1 MVYEKEEIL
10 QYVIEEDVKFIRMTF
25 CDVMGR
31 LKNVSIM
38 PDELD
43 RAFAYGISIDASAIA
58 GFGGEVHS
66 DLVLRPDAS
75 TLCILP
81 WRPEHG
87 RVVRMFCSVYYP
99 DDRPFEMD
107 TRAILANAV
116 KEAEKEGLTFF
127 FGPEMEFYLF
137 RLDDTGA
144 ATKVPYDTAGYM
156 DVAPE
161 DKGEN
166 VRREACLTLE
176 QMGIRPESSHHEEGP
191 GQNEIDFRYADP
203 LTAAD
208 NAVTFRSVVSTV
220 AAGNGLAADFS
231 PKPLP
236 DAPGSGM
243 HINLSVKASSGADV
257 MPQVMAGI
265 LNHVYDLTVF
275 FNPVDASYRRL
286 GCRKA
291 PRYISWSSENR
302 SQLIR
307 IPAASGEYRRA
318 ELRSPDPSCNPY
330 LAFALLIYAGLD
342 GVRAAYALP
351 APADVNLFTAPEQ
364 VTASYRK
371 LPGTL
376 DEARQAARASEF
388 ARRYLPESLIAYYTR

>member
-99 DDRPFEMD
+99 DGRPFEMD

-116 KEAEKEGLTFF
+116 KEAEAEGLTFF

-342 GVRAAYALP
+342 GVRAASSLP
-351 APADVNLFTAPEQ
+351 APADVNLFTVPEQ

-371 LPGTL
+371 LPETL
-376 DEARQAARASEF
+376 DEARQAAHASEF

>member
-1 MVYEKEEIL
+1 MVYAKEEIL

-43 RAFAYGISIDASAIA
+43 RAFEYGIAIDGSAIA
-58 GFGGEVHS
+58 GFGGDVYS
-66 DLVLRPDAS
+66 DLVLRPDPS
-75 TLCILP
+75 TLSILP

-87 RVVRMFCSVYYP
+87 RVVRMFCSVHYP
-99 DDRPFEMD
+99 DGRPFEAD
-107 TRAILANAV
+107 TRAILSRAV
-116 KEAEKEGLTFF
+116 EAADAEGLSFF

-137 RLDDTGA
+137 QLDASGEPTNI
-144 ATKVPYDTAGYM
+144 PYDHAGYM

-191 GQNEIDFRYADP
+191 GQNEIDFRYSDP

-220 AAGNGLAADFS
+220 ASGNGLYADFS
-231 PKPLP
+231 PKPLVN
-236 DAPGSGM
+236 APGSGM
-243 HINLSVKASSGADV
+243 HINLSVKSSAGQDL
-257 MPQVMAGI
+257 MPQVIAGI
-265 LNHVYDLTVF
+265 LDHICDLTVF
-275 FNPVDASYRRL
+275 LNPLESSYHRF

-307 IPAASGEYRRA
+307 IPAAVGEYRRA
-318 ELRSPDPSCNPY
+318 ELRSPDPACNPY

-342 GVRAAYALP
+342 GIHRALP
-351 APADVNLFTAPEQ
+351 LPPAADVNLFTAPAS
-364 VTASYRK
+364 VTDNFRM
-371 LPGTL
+371 LPGSL
-376 DEARQAARASEF
+376 DEAKKVARESPFTASCLPQA
-388 ARRYLPESLIAYYTR
+388 LICYYTR

>member
-87 RVVRMFCSVYYP
+87 RVVRMFCSVHYP
-99 DDRPFEMD
+99 DGRPFEMD

-116 KEAEKEGLTFF
+116 KEAEAEGLTFF

-166 VRREACLTLE
+166 VRREVCLTLE

-342 GVRAAYALP
+342 GVRAASSLP
-351 APADVNLFTAPEQ
+351 APADANLFTAPEQ

-371 LPGTL
+371 LPETL
-376 DEARQAARASEF
+376 DEARQAAHASEF